1 MLRWISTWVLALF
14 ELSAILVSTEKLSF
28 REFRPRNPVMTA
40 IRLFTVTNGQHHG
53 TFLQQAHHCR
63 FLAIAFAEIKLG

>member
-14 ELSAILVSTEKLSF
+14 ELSAILVSAEKLCFLQF
-28 REFRPRNPVMTA
+28 RLRNHVMTV
-40 IRLFTVTNGQHHG
+40 IGLFSVTNGQHHG

>member
-1 MLRWISTWVLALF
+1 
-14 ELSAILVSTEKLSF
+14 
-28 REFRPRNPVMTA
+28 
-40 IRLFTVTNGQHHG
+40 VTNGQHHR